1 MKRLF
6 TLAAL
11 LLAATASQGMIWFG
25 CAPKRADVSLITER
39 VTDRLFVI
47 KGGGGNTAVL
57 VTDAGVVLVDTKL
70 AESGRQLLE
79 AVRAI
84 SDRPV
89 TTIINTHY
97 HADHV
102 GNNDAFGEHV
112 EIVASERAAAQLE
125 KLEVDERLRPTRRF
139 NDHLTIERGGDTI
152 TLYHFG
158 AGHTDGDAVV
168 VFNGFATAHIGDL
181 FAGKGVPV
189 IDINHGGSAVAF
201 PDTLDK
207 IVAGISGIDK
217 VITGHDDVSNWD
229 EVRRFAAFNRDF
241 LEWGR
246 REFERG
252 RTTEDASA
260 HSDLPSKYP
269 DYHLKPY
276 ELKGNLDKLYTEL
289 EGDTAEPMRLWR
301 GVRSAR

>member
-1 MKRLF
+1 MRRVL

-25 CAPKRADVSLITER
+25 CAPKRRAATLVTEQVS
-39 VTDRLFVI
+39 DRLFVI

-57 VTDAGVVLVDTKL
+57 ITDAGLVLVDTKL
-70 AESGRQLLE
+70 AANARALLE
-79 AVRAI
+79 AVKAI

-97 HADHV
+97 HADHI
-102 GNNDAFGEHV
+102 GGNDAFGEHV

-125 KLEVDERLRPTRRF
+125 QLQVEERFRPTRRF
-139 NDHLTIERGGDTI
+139 GNRLTLQRGADTI
-152 TLYHFG
+152 DLYHFG

-168 VFNGFATAHIGDL
+168 VFEGLAAAHIGDL

-189 IDINHGGSAVAF
+189 IDSKHGGSAVAF

-207 IVAGISGIDK
+207 IVSGVAGVEQ
-217 VITGHDDVSNWD
+217 VITGHGEVSTWDDV
-229 EVRRFAAFNRDF
+229 RRHAAFNRDF

-246 REFERG
+246 GEFERG
-252 RTTEDASA
+252 RTTEQASVQ
-260 HSDLPSKYP
+260 SDLPAKYP
-269 DYHLKPY
+269 DYHLKSY
-276 ELKGNLDKLYTEL
+276 ELKGNLDILYKEL
-289 EGDTAEPMRLWR
+289 DPEHEPMRLWR
-301 GVRSAR
+301 GVRSTR